1 MSKKIKYKDVLIVI
15 PARLKSGRLP
25 KKLLMN
31 LHGRPLLYWTAKRV
45 LEASLA
51 EVVVATDSTEIQVMC
66 EKYQLPVLLTSEKC
80 INGTERV
87 YEVASKYHDRFELF
101 MNVQGDEPLVNI
113 SVIEAVLK
121 TAGIDNNAF
130 KTAISEV
137 HDTSK
142 NNPSEVKVALSKGNR
157 ILYAS
162 RMLVPFHRD
171 SNGQYYKIHGVYLY
185 SFEVLKKFINSL
197 AGPLEQTEKIEQLRC
212 LENDIP
218 LLGIITPHTMVSVDT
233 ETDLD
238 FYRMLDREQFFQ
250 N

>member
-1 MSKKIKYKDVLIVI
+1 MYKTIKYPDVLIVI

-25 KKLLMN
+25 KKLLKD

-45 LEASLA
+45 LESKLA
-51 EVVVATDSTEIQVMC
+51 EVIVATDSTEIKVMC
-66 EKYQLPVLLTSEKC
+66 EKYDLPVLLTSENC
-80 INGTERV
+80 VNGTERV
-87 YEVASKYHDRFELF
+87 YEVASKYHNKFELF
-101 MNVQGDEPLVNI
+101 MNVQGDEPLVNL
-113 SVIEAVLK
+113 SCVEAVLK
-121 TAGIDNNAF
+121 TAGVENDAF

-137 HDTSK
+137 HDTST

-162 RMLVPFHRD
+162 RMLVPFHRE
-171 SNGQYYKIHGVYLY
+171 SSGNYYKIHGVYLY

-197 AGPLEQTEKIEQLRC
+197 AGPLEKTEKIEQLRC

-218 LLGIITPHTMVSVDT
+218 LLGVKTPHTMISIDT
-233 ETDLD
+233 EKDLD
-238 FYRMLDREQFFQ
+238 FYRMLDQKLFLE